1 MKKTKAR
8 LGGLLLLALLLAG
21 PLALQAQETDPV
33 EICYGPGF
41 EAFVAREEVFSP
53 SYWAEDAVQTSIMGD
68 MVSTYTGHDEIRA
81 HMEELWATKGFD
93 MEVSVVSVEGD
104 TVTAESRIWDDD
116 LRALGVAPLIAT
128 EVCVV
133 EDGKIQ
139 STTWTL
145 SEESLAALGA
155 ALAALPQTGG
165 PVAPAALW
173 AVLAGGLSLAGG
185 FAARYARRC
194 V

>member
-1 MKKTKAR
+1 MKKTKA
-8 LGGLLLLALLLAG
+8 LFGGLLLLVLLLAA
-21 PLALQAQETDPV
+21 PLALQAQDTDPV

-41 EAFVAREEVFSP
+41 KAFVAREQVFSP

-81 HMEELWATKGFD
+81 HLEELWATKGFD

-104 TVTAESRIWDDD
+104 IVTAESRIWDDD

-145 SEESLAALGA
+145 SEESLAAFGA

-165 PVAPAALW
+165 SNYTVAVWFVTLG
-173 AVLAGGLSLAGG
+173 VLILAGALGIKLAQRP
-185 FAARYARRC
+185 A
-194 V
+194 

>member
-1 MKKTKAR
+1 MKKTR
-8 LGGLLLLALLLAG
+8 TVLGGLLLLALLLAA
-21 PLALQAQETDPV
+21 PMALQAQETDPV

-41 EAFVAREEVFSP
+41 EAFVAREQAFTP
-53 SYWAEDAVQTSIMGD
+53 SYWHEDAVQTSVMGD
-68 MVSTYTGHDEIRA
+68 MVSIYTGHDEIRA

-93 MEVSVVSVEGD
+93 MEISVVSVEGD

-116 LRALGVAPLIAT
+116 LRALGVAPLIGT

-145 SEESLAALGA
+145 SEESLAAFGA

-165 PVAPAALW
+165 ANLPAVHWILGLG
-173 AVLAGGLSLAGG
+173 VLCLAGGIS
-185 FAARYARRC
+185 ARSVRRR